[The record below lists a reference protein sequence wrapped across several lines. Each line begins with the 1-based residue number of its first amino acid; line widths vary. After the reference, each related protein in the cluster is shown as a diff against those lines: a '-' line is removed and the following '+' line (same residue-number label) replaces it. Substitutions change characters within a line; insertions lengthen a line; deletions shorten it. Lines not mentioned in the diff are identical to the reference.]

1 MITITRA
8 PPYLTVQDDGRK
20 RSRAAG
26 VPRGGA
32 MDRFALAATNAV
44 VGNALTAGALEWGLA
59 GGSLRFDSEVTLAL
73 GGAFVAATLA
83 GGPVAPFTTL
93 RARQGDEL
101 VVHQVDSG
109 RFLYLAF
116 HGGIDV
122 PIVLNSRSTYLPG
135 KFGGFE
141 GRLLRNGDSF
151 RVGMPMGRAP
161 ETGFHAPGEL
171 TPSYTAAVVHV
182 TRGPQA
188 ELFDDSAWQAFLA
201 EDYRVASASDRTG
214 YRLEGRALP
223 NPAAT
228 LPSEPSCQGAIQVS
242 GDGRPIVLMAD
253 APTVGGYP
261 KIAVV
266 SDADL
271 PIMAQRQPGDTVRFE
286 LIGIEQSQRAAR
298 RRASDLQTIR
308 SLAESSLRRA

>member
-1 MITITRA
+1 MIIVTRA

-32 MDRFALAATNAV
+32 MDRFALAAANAI
-44 VGNALTAGALEWGLA
+44 VGNALTAAALEWGLA
-59 GGSLRFDSEVTLAL
+59 GGSIRFDSEATIAL
-73 GGAFVAATLA
+73 GGAIVSATL
-83 GGPVAPFTTL
+83 GGVPVAPFTTL
-93 RARQGDEL
+93 RARGGDEL
-101 VVHQVDSG
+101 VVQQFDSG
-109 RFLYLAF
+109 RFLYVAV

-122 PIVLNSRSTYLPG
+122 PIVLHSRSTYVPG

-141 GRLLRNGDSF
+141 GRLLRHGDT
-151 RVGMPMGRAP
+151 VPIGTPNGRAP
-161 ETGFHAPGEL
+161 ETGFHVPGEL
-171 TPSYTAAVVHV
+171 TPGYTAQTVHV

-188 ELFDDSAWQAFLA
+188 QTFDDAAWGTFLA

-214 YRLEGRALP
+214 YRLEGLALS
-223 NPAAT
+223 NPAPN
-228 LPSEPSCQGAIQVS
+228 LPSEPSCQGAIQIS

-266 SDADL
+266 SDSDL
-271 PIMAQRQPGDTVRFE
+271 PIMAQRQPGDNVRFE
-286 LIGIEQSQRAAR
+286 LITIEQSQRAAR

>member
-20 RSRAAG
+20 KSRAAG

-32 MDRFALAATNAV
+32 MDRFALAATNAI
-44 VGNALTAGALEWGLA
+44 VGNALTAAALEWGLA
-59 GGSLRFDSEVTLAL
+59 GGSLRFDAETTIAL
-73 GGAFVAATLA
+73 GGAIVSATLA
-83 GGPVAPFTTL
+83 GSPVAPFTTL
-93 RARQGDEL
+93 QARAGDEL
-101 VVHQVDSG
+101 VVHQFDSG
-109 RFLYLAF
+109 RFVYVAV

-122 PIVLNSRSTYLPG
+122 PIVLHSRSTYLPG

-141 GRLLRNGDSF
+141 GRLLRHGDSL
-151 RVGMPMGRAP
+151 RAGTSAGRAP
-161 ETGFHAPGEL
+161 GNGFHAPGEL
-171 TPSYTAAVVHV
+171 TPAYTAAVVHI

-188 ELFDDSAWQAFLA
+188 EIFDDAAWQTFLG

-214 YRLEGRALP
+214 YRLEGRAFS
-223 NPAAT
+223 NPAPT
-228 LPSEPSCQGAIQVS
+228 LPSEPGCQGAIQIS

-266 SDADL
+266 SDSDL
-271 PIMAQRQPGDTVRFE
+271 PLMAQRQPGDTVRFE
-286 LIGIEQSQRAAR
+286 LITIEQSQRAAR